1 MMVAYSAPSP
11 LIFAFTAML
20 PDWAPNLH
28 PLVIHFPIA
37 LLFVASFVDTLGILM
52 RRNDFLRKGAF
63 SLYLMGALAV
73 AAAWFTGQQAAD
85 SVFLATDANALLTEH
100 ADLGEYLLYVM
111 GGYALVRMLT
121 FALNLEER
129 AGVRVLVWLI
139 GLGGIG
145 LTWYTAEHGAE
156 LVFRYG
162 AGVQAVSTDAP
173 VFSAPDSSLAAGP
186 VMNDAGGWTFKATR
200 AAAWLSSMTVSG
212 DAASLTTSLMDGG
225 ERGDVLALT
234 STGEPLMLTYDQ
246 TLGSVQ
252 VDGAINIDGFD
263 GSFMIVT
270 HVVDAENYL
279 FTSYANGS
287 VRQGRSENGDL
298 ILMADEPFTPKGWV
312 NIRAVADQT
321 HFRAYA
327 DQQLV
332 AHGHGDA
339 GTDGPV
345 GIRINGT
352 GTVLVD
358 YLQTSSLRPGGDH

>member
-1 MMVAYSAPSP
+1 
-11 LIFAFTAML
+11 ML

-37 LLFVASFVDTLGILM
+37 LLFVAAFVDTLGILM
-52 RRNDFLRKGAF
+52 RRNDFLRRGAF
-63 SLYLMGALAV
+63 SLYLMGTVAV
-73 AAAWFTGQQAAD
+73 AAAWFTGKQAAD

-100 ADLGEYLLYVM
+100 SDLGQYLLYVF
-111 GGYALVRMLT
+111 GGYALVRLLS

-129 AGVRVLVWLI
+129 MGVRALVWLI
-139 GLGGIG
+139 GLGGVG
-145 LTWYTAEHGAE
+145 MTWYTAEHGAQ

-162 AGVQAVSTDAP
+162 AGVQAVSTEAP
-173 VFSAPDSSLAAGP
+173 VFTAPDSLVAAGP
-186 VMNDAGGWTFKATR
+186 VLNDAGGWTFKATR
-200 AAAWLSSMTVSG
+200 AASWLSSMNVSG
-212 DAASLTTSLMDGG
+212 DASSLTTSLMDGG
-225 ERGDVLALT
+225 DRGDVLALT
-234 STGEPLMLTYDQ
+234 STGEPVMLTFDHHM
-246 TLGSVQ
+246 GSVQ
-252 VDGAINIDGFD
+252 IDGAINLDGFD

-298 ILMADEPFTPKGWV
+298 ILMADEPFSPKGWF

-327 DQQLV
+327 DQELV

-339 GTDGPV
+339 GMDGPV

-358 YLQTSSLRPGGDH
+358 YLQTSSLRAAAEHDH

>member
-1 MMVAYSAPSP
+1 
-11 LIFAFTAML
+11 ML

-37 LLFVASFVDTLGILM
+37 LIFVAALVDTLGIMM
-52 RRNDFLRKGAF
+52 RRNDFLRRSAF
-63 SLYLMGALAV
+63 GLYLMGTAAV
-73 AAAWFTGQQAAD
+73 AAAWYTGEQAAD

-100 ADLGEYLLYVM
+100 ADLGEYLLYAF

-121 FALNLEER
+121 FALKLEER
-129 AGVRVLVWLI
+129 MGVRALVWLI
-139 GLGGIG
+139 GLGGVG
-145 LTWYTAEHGAE
+145 FTWYTAEHGAE
-156 LVFRYG
+156 LVFRHG
-162 AGVQAVSTDAP
+162 AGVQAVSTEAP
-173 VFSAPDSSLAAGP
+173 VFTAPDSSLVVGP
-186 VMNDAGGWTFKATR
+186 VMNDAGGWTFKPTR
-200 AAAWLSSMTVSG
+200 AAAWLSSMTASG
-212 DAASLTTSLMDGG
+212 DTATLTPSLMDGG
-225 ERGDVLALT
+225 ERGDVLALA
-234 STGEPLMLTYDQ
+234 STGEPLMLTFDHPM
-246 TLGSVQ
+246 GSVQ
-252 VDGAINIDGFD
+252 IDGAINLDGFD
-263 GSFMIVT
+263 GSFMVVT
-270 HVVDAENYL
+270 HVVDAENFL

-298 ILMADEPFTPKGWV
+298 ILMADESFAPKGWI

-352 GTVLVD
+352 GTVLID
-358 YLQTSSLRPGGDH
+358 FLQTSALRGGDDH

>member
-1 MMVAYSAPSP
+1 
-11 LIFAFTAML
+11 ML

-37 LLFVASFVDTLGILM
+37 LLFTAALVDTLGILM
-52 RRNDFLRKGAF
+52 RRNDFLRRGAF
-63 SLYLMGALAV
+63 ALYLLGTAAV
-73 AAAWFTGQQAAD
+73 AAAWFTGKQAAD
-85 SVFLATDANALLTEH
+85 SVFLATEANALLTEH
-100 ADLGEYLLYVM
+100 ADLGQYLLYVF

-129 AGVRVLVWLI
+129 MGVRALVWLI

-162 AGVQAVSTDAP
+162 AGVQAVSTEAP
-173 VFSAPDSSLAAGP
+173 VFTAPDSAMAAGP
-186 VMNDAGGWTFKATR
+186 VANDAGGWTFKPTR
-200 AAAWLSSMTVSG
+200 AAAWLASMTVAG
-212 DAASLTTSLMDGG
+212 DAASLTPSLMDGG
-225 ERGDVLALT
+225 ARGDVLALS
-234 STGEPLMLTYDQ
+234 STGEPVMLTFDQ

-252 VDGAINIDGFD
+252 IDGAINLDGFD

-298 ILMADEPFTPKGWV
+298 ILMADEPLSPSGWI

-321 HFRAYA
+321 HFRAYV

-332 AHGHGDA
+332 AHGHGAA
-339 GTDGPV
+339 GTNGPV
-345 GIRINGT
+345 GIRINGS
-352 GTVLVD
+352 GTVLID
-358 YLQTSSLRPGGDH
+358 YLQTSSLRPGTDH